1 MERSSDDRHP
11 RNVSWDSSELYN
23 FRSENYFEINF
34 QNHFISSSKI
44 NPQKSIIL
52 VFGSLSRYIRTRN
65 IRIDFIKHRNIFNFQ
80 YIRSLISGQFYS
92 SPRGLESNEWNTIS
106 LLGQSVIVYVSIT
119 ETYTMQFA
127 WLNLNLFYFKVR
139 SRRLKRVSLSF
150 NFMCL
155 IVIWTGTIAGTVN
168 WMPIDISISVTLC
181 QHNNILEIVFSSGLK
196 VRLLIIICSK

>member
-1 MERSSDDRHP
+1 M
-11 RNVSWDSSELYN
+11 
-23 FRSENYFEINF
+23 NF

-80 YIRSLISGQFYS
+80 YIRSFISGQFYS

>member
-1 MERSSDDRHP
+1 MS
-11 RNVSWDSSELYN
+11 
-23 FRSENYFEINF
+23 F

-106 LLGQSVIVYVSIT
+106 LLGQSVIVYVSI
-119 ETYTMQFA
+119 A